1 MQGGP
6 GGVTAPGGV
15 VQSGEK
21 HRHVQSAGGVPH
33 RDDPVVAGTEQGDG
47 DGEVLVVDALR
58 GDVVPGLAVAVAA
71 SALAQVDGVDGEA
84 AGVEVLGDVGLE
96 EEVGHAVH
104 EEQGRTLR
112 PLNVVGCIVGC
123 IGGCARLGVPGRV
136 LPPRGVIGRTGTVA
150 HQGGDHRAGFTVG
163 I

>member
-1 MQGGP
+1 M
-6 GGVTAPGGV
+6 
-15 VQSGEK
+15 
-21 HRHVQSAGGVPH
+21 
-33 RDDPVVAGTEQGDG
+33 
-47 DGEVLVVDALR
+47 
-58 GDVVPGLAVAVAA
+58 PGLAVAVAA

-112 PLNVVGCIVGC
+112 PLSVVGCIV
-123 IGGCARLGVPGRV
+123 GCARLGVPGRV